1 MTAEELPPV
10 SLVRMIRTA
19 TPFVSLTEARVQY
32 ERVVEAMDRVGRT
45 GRFLLTDL
53 RLAPPLTDPGFETL
67 IAEMRP
73 RMLRGYRRQGVL
85 TQTAAGTLQVSRHS
99 RHDGIDVL
107 ISDSEPQILGFFQI
121 AAKMTR

>member
-1 MTAEELPPV
+1 
-10 SLVRMIRTA
+10 
-19 TPFVSLTEARVQY
+19 
-32 ERVVEAMDRVGRT
+32 
-45 GRFLLTDL
+45 
-53 RLAPPLTDPGFETL
+53 
-67 IAEMRP
+67 
-73 RMLRGYRRQGVL
+73 MLRGYRRQGVL